1 VHYLRTTEAEFI
13 LMTTPA
19 GTAHSTILYIPHGGG
34 PLPLLGDPGHKGMVE
49 FLGRVTREFERP
61 SAIVIISAHWE
72 EETVTITSGAR
83 PPLFYDYY
91 GFPDESYRITYPAP
105 GDPPLAQE
113 ISGLLKV
120 GGIESR
126 MDEKRGFD
134 HGVFVPLKLMYPDAQ
149 IPCVQVSLVRGLDP
163 QTHLRI
169 GKALAALRAKDI
181 LILGSGFSFHH
192 LSAFF
197 SSRPEAPDPRNEAF
211 QDWLIATCSAAGPT
225 QQDREKKL
233 IGWDEAPGARYCHP
247 REEHLLPLHV
257 CAGMAGTPARVVF
270 DGKVLGKRS
279 IGLLWD

>member
-1 VHYLRTTEAEFI
+1 
-13 LMTTPA
+13 MTAAANTPL
-19 GTAHSTILYIPHGGG
+19 SPILYIPHGGG

-49 FLGRVTREFERP
+49 FLNRVTREFERP

-72 EETVTITSGAR
+72 EEVVTITSGAT

-91 GFPDESYRITYPAP
+91 GFPDESYQITYPAP
-105 GDPPLAQE
+105 GDPAIAQE
-113 ISGLLKV
+113 IFGLLKA
-120 GGIESR
+120 GEIETR
-126 MDEKRGFD
+126 LDAKRGFD

-163 QTHLRI
+163 RLHLRI
-169 GKALAALRAKDI
+169 GKALAALRGKNI

-211 QDWLIATCSAAGPT
+211 QDWLIGTCSGTDFT
-225 QQDREKKL
+225 QQDREKRL
-233 IGWDEAPGARYCHP
+233 IGWDAAPGARYCHP
-247 REEHLLPLHV
+247 REEHLIPLHV
-257 CAGMAGTPARVVF
+257 CAGMAGTPSRVVF

-279 IGLLWD
+279 LGLLWD